1 VGDGREDV
9 SITGASS
16 VRRWRTAALR
26 RDGEAGGW
34 GCTWTSEV
42 RLDVGELVQGLVE
55 SVVGRR
61 GSSAWRVD
69 VTAMAAA
76 GRLGHEQRG

>member
-1 VGDGREDV
+1 MGDGREDV

-16 VRRWRTAALR
+16 AWRWRTAALR

-61 GSSAWRVD
+61 GRSAWRVD

-76 GRLGHEQRG
+76 GRLGREQRG